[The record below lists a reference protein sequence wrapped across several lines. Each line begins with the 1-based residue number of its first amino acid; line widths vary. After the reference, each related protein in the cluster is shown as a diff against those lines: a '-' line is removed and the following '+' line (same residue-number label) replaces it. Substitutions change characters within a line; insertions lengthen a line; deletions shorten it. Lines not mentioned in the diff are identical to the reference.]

1 MKNKITYPF
10 RWICNPP
17 AVNYF
22 GDPSLAVPK
31 SFQVDKGGSLSIT
44 SGSIK

>member
-22 GDPSLAVPK
+22 GDPSLAVIPNEY
-31 SFQVDKGGSLSIT
+31 VGL
-44 SGSIK
+44 